1 MKIYKNVFE
10 KIISLENLFAAWD
23 AFKSDKRNRYDVQVF
38 ERNLEENIFELHG
51 DLKAKKYKHGAYSGF
66 WIRDPKPRHIHK
78 ATVRD
83 RVLHHAIFN
92 ILNPI
97 FEPTFIAHS
106 FSCRIGKGTH
116 KGIKALKQNAN
127 KISRNGYKN
136 IFALKCDIKKFFN
149 SVDHEVLLKILGEK
163 IKDTDA
169 IWLLTKIVRSF
180 ISKDANVFEHKG
192 LPIGNLTSQL
202 FANVYMNEFDQFMK
216 HEIKARHYL
225 RYTDDFV
232 VISDSKEYLE
242 KLISPISQFLK
253 AKLGLRLHP
262 NKVTVRKFHQGID
275 FLGYVILPHYQQI
288 RTKTKKRIFNKLFQ
302 RIIKQK
308 RGLISSETLEQS
320 LQSYL
325 GVLSH
330 ANTYK
335 LAQDLRNQFWF
346 WFTET

>member
-10 KIISLENLFAAWD
+10 KIISLENIFAAWD

-38 ERNLEENIFELHG
+38 ERNLEENIFELHR
-51 DLKAKKYKHGAYSGF
+51 DLKAKKYKHGVYSGF

-83 RVLHHAIFN
+83 RVSHHAIFN

-97 FEPTFIAHS
+97 FEPTFIAQS
-106 FSCRIGKGTH
+106 FSCRIGKGAH

-149 SVDHEVLLKILGEK
+149 SVDHNVLLEILGEK
-163 IKDTDA
+163 VKDTDA
-169 IWLLTKIVRSF
+169 MWLLSEIVRSF
-180 ISKDANVFEHKG
+180 ISKDANVFERKG

-216 HEIKARHYL
+216 HEIKVRSYL

-232 VISDSKEYLE
+232 IISDNKDYLE
-242 KLISPISQFLK
+242 KLIPQISQFLK
-253 AKLGLRLHP
+253 VKLGLSLHP
-262 NKVTVRKFHQGID
+262 NKVTIRKFSQGID
-275 FLGYVILPHYQQI
+275 FLGYVVLPHFQQL
-288 RTKTKKRIFNKLFQ
+288 RTKTKRRIFNKISRRVLEQ
-302 RIIKQK
+302 KQ
-308 RGLISSETLEQS
+308 GHISTETLEQS

-325 GVLSH
+325 GVLTH
-330 ANTYK
+330 ANAYRVSQELK
-335 LAQDLRNQFWF
+335 NQYWF
-346 WFTET
+346 WLTN

>member
-10 KIISLENLFAAWD
+10 KIISLENLFSAWD

-38 ERNLEENIFELHG
+38 ERNLEENIFDLHR
-51 DLKAKKYKHGAYSGF
+51 DLKTMKYKHGTYSGF

-92 ILNPI
+92 VLNPI
-97 FEPTFIAHS
+97 FEPTFIAQS

-116 KGIKALKQNAN
+116 KGIEALKQATV
-127 KISRNGYKN
+127 KINRNGYKN
-136 IFALKCDIKKFFN
+136 TFALKCDIKKFFN
-149 SVDHEVLLKILGEK
+149 SIDHDVLLKILAGK

-169 IWLLTKIVRSF
+169 MWLLSEIVRSF
-180 ISKDANVFEHKG
+180 ISKDANIFEHKG

-202 FANVYMNEFDQFMK
+202 FANVYMNEFDQFVK
-216 HEIKARHYL
+216 HEIKARYYL

-232 VISDSKEYLE
+232 IISDSKEYLE
-242 KLISPISQFLK
+242 KLIPSISQFLK
-253 AKLGLRLHP
+253 EKLGLKLHP
-262 NKVTVRKFHQGID
+262 NKVTIRKFHQGID
-275 FLGYVILPHYQQI
+275 FLGYVVLPHYQQL
-288 RTKTKKRIFNKLFQ
+288 RTKTKKRIFGKVYWRVLEEKQ
-302 RIIKQK
+302 GRI
-308 RGLISSETLEQS
+308 SAETLEQS

-330 ANTYK
+330 ANSHK
-335 LAQDLRNQFWF
+335 LSQKLKNQFWF
-346 WFTET
+346 WLTN